1 MPSPNLRKFFQTL
14 FLKNEDLTPLF
25 LYQNKQTNT
34 NEQTSPAGRQNV
46 MKERFSLKKGA
57 SKPDFHVLFDVMFLN

>member
-1 MPSPNLRKFFQTL
+1 MKTL
-14 FLKNEDLTPLF
+14 LCCF